1 MPAYR
6 IDERPL
12 RGRELAQAAQV
23 GKRAFFDDPFFS
35 FLFATEKMRERSL
48 PIFFRTVFAHM
59 GSKGRVVTVRN
70 ERDEIVG
77 IAAWQ
82 MTGGYP
88 LSVGVQL
95 AQLPGSLRAMFPQFK
110 TFGVG
115 LKYMTALA
123 DAHTKAPQ
131 WYLMVLCADPSEQRR
146 GVGTMLLE
154 HAFEMVDAE
163 GVGSYLETPREDNV
177 PYYRRFGYELQE
189 TLRPMEGCPP
199 YYTMWRAPR

>member
-1 MPAYR
+1 MSSYR

-12 RGRELAQAAQV
+12 RGRELGLAAQV

-35 FLFATEKMRERSL
+35 FLFPTPRMRERSL

-59 GSKGRVVTVRN
+59 GPKGKVVTVRN

-82 MTGGYP
+82 TTGGYP
-88 LSVGVQL
+88 LGVGVQL
-95 AQLPGSLRAMFPQFK
+95 AQMPGSLRAMFPRGRS
-110 TFGVG
+110 FGDG

-123 DAHTKAPQ
+123 DAHRKDAQ
-131 WYLMVLCADPSEQRR
+131 WYLMVLCADPPDQRR
-146 GVGTMLLE
+146 GVGTLLLE
-154 HAFEMVDAE
+154 HAFAQVDTE

-177 PYYRRFGYELQE
+177 AYYRRFGYELID
-189 TLRPMEGCPP
+189 TLRPIAGAPA

>member
-1 MPAYR
+1 MPGYR

-12 RGRELAQAAQV
+12 SARGLALAAQV

-35 FLFATEKMRERSL
+35 FLFPTEKMRSRSL

-59 GSKGRVVTVRN
+59 GPKGKVVTVRN

-82 MTGGYP
+82 RTGGYP

-95 AQLPGSLRAMFPQFK
+95 SQMPGSIRAMFPRGRSFIDG
-110 TFGVG
+110 F
-115 LKYMTALA
+115 KYMTALTNVHRK
-123 DAHTKAPQ
+123 DAQ

-154 HAFEMVDAE
+154 HALTEVDNE
-163 GVGSYLETPREDNV
+163 GVGSYLETPRDDNV
-177 PYYRRFGYELQE
+177 PYYRRFGYELVD
-189 TLRPMEGCPP
+189 TLRPLEGGPP